1 MSPLSQGQQDAL
13 KELGN
18 IGAGHAAN
26 SLAALLGRPISLEV
40 PSIDAPPLS
49 SLFKMDLE
57 RVVVAI
63 DMGIHGDVKGHILV
77 VFDRADALD
86 LATAFVRKMVRIENP
101 TDSDIDSTFQEF
113 ANIIAGSY
121 LAALCQMTGLQLAL
135 TTPTV
140 VAGTMKVVIS
150 HFPSLENDRNIILIE
165 SRFTTENRLIPG
177 QIILVPEENSLS
189 AFLAPLE
196 AKAHVSL

>member
-1 MSPLSQGQQDAL
+1 MNPLSHAQQDAL

-40 PSIDAPPLS
+40 PCIDVPPLS
-49 SLFKMDLE
+49 ALLKTDLE
-57 RVVVAI
+57 RLVVAI
-63 DMGIHGDVKGHILV
+63 DMGIHGDVGGHILV

-101 TDSDIDSTFQEF
+101 SESDIDSTFQEF

-121 LAALCQMTGLQLAL
+121 LAALSQMTGLQLAL

-140 VAGTMKVVIS
+140 VPGTMRTVLAQ
-150 HFPSLENDRNIILIE
+150 FPSLEHDSELILIE
-165 SRFTTENRLIPG
+165 SRFTTESRLIPG

-189 AFLAPLE
+189 AFLAPLQ
-196 AKAHVSL
+196 AKAHVTL

>member
-1 MSPLSQGQQDAL
+1 MKTLSPAQQDAL

-26 SLAALLGRPISLEV
+26 SLAALLQQPISLGI

-49 SLFKMDLE
+49 SLLKMNLQ
-57 RVVVAI
+57 RFVVAI
-63 DMGIHGDVKGHILV
+63 DMGIHGDIQGHILV

-101 TDSDIDSTFQEF
+101 TDNDIDSTFQEF

-121 LAALCQMTGLQLAL
+121 VAALSQLTGLQLAL

-140 VAGTMKVVIS
+140 VSGTMEDALAQ
-150 HFPSLENDRNIILIE
+150 FPSLETDRDILLVE
-165 SRFTTENRLIPG
+165 SQFISENRLIPG
-177 QIILVPEENSLS
+177 QIILIPTETSITSL
-189 AFLAPLE
+189 LAPLSKQ
-196 AKAHVSL
+196 ARVAL

>member
-1 MSPLSQGQQDAL
+1 MNPLSQAQQDAL

-40 PSIDAPPLS
+40 PSIDVPPLS
-49 SLFKMDLE
+49 ALLKTDLE
-57 RVVVAI
+57 RLVVAI
-63 DMGIHGDVKGHILV
+63 DMGIHGDVAGHILV

-101 TDSDIDSTFQEF
+101 SDSDIDSTFQEF

-121 LAALCQMTGLQLAL
+121 LAALSQMTGLKLAL

-140 VAGTMKVVIS
+140 VSGTMRTVLAQ
-150 HFPSLENDRNIILIE
+150 FPSLDKRPRTYFN
-165 SRFTTENRLIPG
+165 
-177 QIILVPEENSLS
+177 
-189 AFLAPLE
+189 
-196 AKAHVSL
+196 